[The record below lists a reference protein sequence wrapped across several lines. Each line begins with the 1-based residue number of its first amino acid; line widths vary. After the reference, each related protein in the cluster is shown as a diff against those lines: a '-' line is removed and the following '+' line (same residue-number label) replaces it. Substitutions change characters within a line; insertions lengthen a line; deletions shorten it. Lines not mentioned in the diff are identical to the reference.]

1 MAKLNGLTAIVC
13 GGTAGIGFAIAC
25 ALINDGVQQMVI
37 VGRDPKKG
45 EIARKR
51 LADESPQA
59 DVRLV
64 SVDVSYP
71 KGAVLAAETCMLF
84 FGRID
89 ILVSGAAGDP
99 MPRLLHETEVEDLP
113 EIFRSIICGV
123 TLPLRAAL
131 PYMMA
136 SGGGSMTCI
145 ASDAA
150 KLATPGEAAIGGSM
164 AAIAMFCRSLA
175 LESRRHQIRV
185 NCVTPSIV
193 RNTPLYEKVMT
204 DPFASRLFA
213 KAHQRAYLGIVEPQ
227 DLADLV
233 CFLASPSA
241 CKLTGQTISVTGGI
255 SAA

>member
-1 MAKLNGLTAIVC
+1 MTKLNGLTSIVC
-13 GGTAGIGFAIAC
+13 GGTAGIGLAIARS
-25 ALINDGVQQMVI
+25 LIKDGVQQMVI
-37 VGRDPKKG
+37 VGRNPEKG

-51 LADESPQA
+51 LVDENPQA

-71 KGAVLAAETCMLF
+71 KGAVLAVETCMSS

-89 ILVSGAAGDP
+89 TLVSGAAGDP
-99 MPRLLHETEVEDLP
+99 MPRLLHETPVEDLP

-131 PYMMA
+131 PHMTA

-193 RNTPLYEKVMT
+193 RNTQLYEKVMN

-213 KAHQRAYLGIVEPQ
+213 KAHERAYLGVVEPQ
-227 DLADLV
+227 DLAELV

-241 CKLTGQTISVTGGI
+241 SRLTGQTISVTGGI

>member
-1 MAKLNGLTAIVC
+1 MTKLNGLTAIVC
-13 GGTAGIGFAIAC
+13 GGTAGIGLAIARS
-25 ALINDGVQQMVI
+25 LIKDGVQQMVI
-37 VGRDPKKG
+37 VGRNPEKG

-51 LADESPQA
+51 LVDENPQA

-71 KGAVLAAETCMLF
+71 KGAVLAVETCMSS

-89 ILVSGAAGDP
+89 TLVSGAAGDP
-99 MPRLLHETEVEDLP
+99 MPRLLHETSVEDLP

-131 PYMMA
+131 PHMTA

-193 RNTPLYEKVMT
+193 RNTQLYEKVMN

-213 KAHQRAYLGIVEPQ
+213 KAHERAYLGVVEPQ
-227 DLADLV
+227 DLAELV

-241 CKLTGQTISVTGGI
+241 SRLTGQTISVTGGI

>member
-13 GGTAGIGFAIAC
+13 GGTAGIGLAIAR
-25 ALINDGVQQMVI
+25 ALIKEGVRQMVI
-37 VGRDPKKG
+37 VGRDPEKG

-64 SVDVSYP
+64 SVDVSHP
-71 KGAVLAAETCMLF
+71 RGAVLVVESCMLF

-89 ILVSGAAGDP
+89 TLVSGAAGDP
-99 MPRLLHETEVEDLP
+99 MPRLLHETAVEDLP

-131 PYMMA
+131 PYMTA

-193 RNTPLYEKVMT
+193 RNTQLYEKVMN
-204 DPFASRLFA
+204 DPFASRLFE
-213 KAHQRAYLGIVEPQ
+213 KAQERAYLGVVEPQ
-227 DLADLV
+227 DLAELV

-241 CKLTGQTISVTGGI
+241 LRLTGQTISVTGGI